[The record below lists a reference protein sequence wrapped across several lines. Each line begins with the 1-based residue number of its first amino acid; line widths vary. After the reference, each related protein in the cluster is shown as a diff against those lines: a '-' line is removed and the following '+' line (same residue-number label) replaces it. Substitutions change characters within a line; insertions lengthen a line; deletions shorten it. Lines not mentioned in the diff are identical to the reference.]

1 MDWGGR
7 PGISPVGRWLSGSV
21 AEWIRG
27 LGGPGASSVG
37 GLGRVE
43 GVVRGV
49 EFRAVLSRPGAQGW
63 GPGEVRAEGNGEQ
76 GSLSIALAP
85 G

>member
-1 MDWGGR
+1 M
-7 PGISPVGRWLSGSV
+7 

-37 GLGRVE
+37 GLGGVE
-43 GVVRGV
+43 GVVSGV

-63 GPGEVRAEGNGEQ
+63 GPGDVRAEGNGEQ